1 MTFGENYFLIEAY
14 ATSMTD
20 KLTIVKEF
28 GCGASRLA
36 SVLCEHSSGGGS
48 FCFFGGFFQIM
59 SIWRCLSSIQ
69 LQAQKQGLKP
79 NEAWNS
85 FRQLED
91 ARILISRSVTCSA
104 LFLWAGD

>member
-48 FCFFGGFFQIM
+48 FCFFGGFFSDYVHLEMFIQH
-59 SIWRCLSSIQ
+59 SASSSETGTK
-69 LQAQKQGLKP
+69 AK
-79 NEAWNS
+79 
-85 FRQLED
+85 
-91 ARILISRSVTCSA
+91 
-104 LFLWAGD
+104 